1 MVDRYRTVLAALNA
15 GVVVHAPD
23 TTILEA
29 NERAR
34 RLLGIRDLD
43 GRPATDPAWVFLE
56 PDGSPMTLEHFPVMR
71 VLASRAPVVDQRV
84 IVRRPEGREIWVE
97 VNALPRL
104 DEAGGLIEVVV
115 TFIDITDAVLERR
128 AAADL
133 NRRLSEL
140 SVTDDL
146 TGIANRRGIFKS
158 LHRENIAAKRHRQP
172 LALLV
177 LDLDHFKRVNDE
189 HGHAVGD
196 EVLRQVA
203 AILRSEVRTGDLIG
217 RIGGEEFMVVLPQTD
232 TEGALALA
240 DRIRHAISEH
250 EPLLGVTVSA
260 GLACAQPGD
269 DVGSLFRRSDDALYE
284 AKESGRDCVVLAE

>member
-1 MVDRYRTVLAALNA
+1 MDRYRTVLAALSA
-15 GVVVHAPD
+15 GVVIHAPD

-34 RLLGIRDLD
+34 QLLGIRDLD

-56 PDGSPMTLEHFPVMR
+56 PDGSPMALERFPVMR
-71 VLASRAPVVDQRV
+71 VLAARVPVVDQRV

-115 TFIDITDAVLERR
+115 TFIDITDAVLEHR
-128 AAADL
+128 AAAAL
-133 NRRLSEL
+133 NLRLSEL
-140 SVTDDL
+140 SVTDEL
-146 TGIANRRGIFKS
+146 TGIANRRGIFHS
-158 LHRENIAAKRHRQP
+158 LHREHTAAERHLQP

-203 AILRSEVRTGDLIG
+203 ASLRSEVRTGDLIG
-217 RIGGEEFMVVLPQTD
+217 RIGGEEFMVVAPQTD
-232 TEGALALA
+232 TQGAVTLA
-240 DRIRHAISEH
+240 DRIRQAISGH
-250 EPLLGVTVSA
+250 EPPLGVTASL
-260 GLACAQPGD
+260 GLACARPGESLD
-269 DVGSLFRRSDDALYE
+269 DLFRRGDDALYE
-284 AKESGRDCVVLAE
+284 AKDRGRNCVVLAE